1 MTTPTPPTIF
11 TSSCDWCGEEMYPE
25 ESVYLD
31 GIKDDD
37 DGSIIQGAELCG
49 RCAYKLRRE
58 RKVRRG

>member
-1 MTTPTPPTIF
+1 
-11 TSSCDWCGEEMYPE
+11 MYPE